1 MVVLVTEAGGTVT
14 DLSEASYQFN
24 HADTRVD
31 GVVADHRK
39 GCAVVKGLVDAVSTP
54 T

>member
-31 GVVADHRK
+31 GGVADHRECYADLK
-39 GCAVVKGLVDAVSTP
+39 ALVGALSAP